1 MDKSPAYENFM
12 NKMSAMSGRPKMNV
26 TTMNIGLEKRVANN
40 ERKITSIKN
49 IFKAQKID
57 IGDKIS
63 PKTTPLQESLSE
75 TNEVLQILSFQ
86 LKKDFTQRQRQEQ
99 ELLQSDREKLL
110 DEERSEK
117 EKKLEVKKVEKFSKK
132 TAKVISKPFVN
143 IFDKLKQLAGILG
156 TGLFINN
163 FMNLLKKPEFVEK
176 MKKIF
181 GWLKENWKIIAIGVG
196 VLLGAKLVLAFT
208 AIVSSLT
215 SIIGIITSAAFIGI
229 AGAILASQYKALGTA
244 EKRAVSMLQMMGGIT
259 PENRQ
264 KLVEQ
269 LREELYSI
277 KGLDLYG
284 NRDFLNNQIRFL
296 ETGVTGTGAAG
307 SQQLDWSIL
316 EQGGTLEEAG
326 LITPYES
333 IFGKPLFGF
342 RRGGYTGD
350 GSIDDVKGVVHA
362 NEFVFNAEQTRRLGK
377 ENLLRLAQGGG
388 GNVIVSTITNDVID
402 ARKRGK
408 VNKMGNVPATFVEHI
423 TSINSSNPYM
433 NEVPILFGFNDLV
446 YS

>member
-117 EKKLEVKKVEKFSKK
+117 EKQLEVKKVEKFSKK

-208 AIVSSLT
+208 AIVASLT

-316 EQGGTLEEAG
+316 EKGGTLEEAG

-333 IFGKPLFGF
+333 IFNKKLFEF
-342 RRGGYTGD
+342 QKGGYTGD
-350 GSIDDVKGVVHA
+350 GNKDDVRGVVHA
-362 NEFVFNAEQTRRLGK
+362 GEYVFNSEQTRRIGK
-377 ENLLRLAQGGG
+377 ENLLRLAAGAIPGI
-388 GNVIVSTITNDVID
+388 NVSTITRDVID

-408 VNKMGNVPATFVEHI
+408 VNKMGNTPATFVENI
-423 TSINSSNPYM
+423 NPINSVNPYM

>member
-117 EKKLEVKKVEKFSKK
+117 EKQLEVKKVEKFSKK

-215 SIIGIITSAAFIGI
+215 SIIGIITSAGFIGI

>member
-63 PKTTPLQESLSE
+63 PKTTPLQESLNE
-75 TNEVLQILSFQ
+75 TNEVLQTLSFQ

-117 EKKLEVKKVEKFSKK
+117 EKQLEVKKVEKFSKK

>member
-117 EKKLEVKKVEKFSKK
+117 EKQLEVKKVEKFSKK

-316 EQGGTLEEAG
+316 EKGGTLEEAG

-333 IFGKPLFGF
+333 IFNKKLFEF
-342 RRGGYTGD
+342 QKGGYTGD
-350 GSIDDVKGVVHA
+350 GNKDDVRGVVHA
-362 NEFVFNAEQTRRLGK
+362 GEYVFNAEQTRRLGK

>member
-63 PKTTPLQESLSE
+63 PKTTPLQESLNE

-117 EKKLEVKKVEKFSKK
+117 EKQLEVKKVEKFSKK

-316 EQGGTLEEAG
+316 EKGGTLEEAG

-333 IFGKPLFGF
+333 IFNKKLFEF
-342 RRGGYTGD
+342 QKGGYTGD
-350 GSIDDVKGVVHA
+350 GNKDDVRGVVHA
-362 NEFVFNAEQTRRLGK
+362 GEYVFNAEQTKRLGR